1 MQHNCILGLIFYT
14 SELQELN
21 AKINLIPIT
30 PHILLNGTVI
40 FRLSRTSRN
49 KRNTSSRCSL
59 ISLEF
64 TWIPSAFLLFKSRY
78 AFIFR
83 GMICSASNIEIPST
97 QASSATLVEI
107 WKRFG
112 IG

>member
-40 FRLSRTSRN
+40 FRPPPYQ
-49 KRNTSSRCSL
+49 
-59 ISLEF
+59 LEQAEYIQSVLF
-64 TWIPSAFLLFKSRY
+64 YIP
-78 AFIFR
+78 
-83 GMICSASNIEIPST
+83 
-97 QASSATLVEI
+97 
-107 WKRFG
+107 
-112 IG
+112 